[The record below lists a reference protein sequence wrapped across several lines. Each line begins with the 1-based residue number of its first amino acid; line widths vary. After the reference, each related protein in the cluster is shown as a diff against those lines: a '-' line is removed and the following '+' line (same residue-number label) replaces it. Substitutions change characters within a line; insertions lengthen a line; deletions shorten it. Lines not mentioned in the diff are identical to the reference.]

1 LSELAARRSEASD
14 ETNAKIDDAIR
25 NLIEQAFNRA
35 CDISRSRATVRQE
48 SAQRLLDKETFVE
61 DDLAPIR
68 AAVIECRDHG
78 AKTTFSAGPDTP
90 GRESPAVSAF
100 ARVRYRLGNRSEST
114 GVSRRHKGVV
124 RPPD

>member
-1 LSELAARRSEASD
+1 MSEMAARRSEASD
-14 ETNAKIDDAIR
+14 ETNAKIDNAIR

-35 CDISRSRATVRQE
+35 CDISRSRATAQQE

-61 DDLAPIR
+61 DDLAPVR

-90 GRESPAVSAF
+90 
-100 ARVRYRLGNRSEST
+100 
-114 GVSRRHKGVV
+114 
-124 RPPD
+124 